1 MTVAVQE
8 SGDGALKRSASFA
21 ASGKIIENIVHFAR
35 ALRHAGVPVTSGQVV
50 GAAKAVEATGFSD
63 KDDFF
68 WTLHACFAS
77 KPEHGQI
84 FAQTFRLFWRDPR
97 YLEHM
102 MSMLRPIVRGAQEE
116 RKAEAAAK
124 RAAESLLQDAGAE
137 AQELKHEDGDAVV
150 NIDAS
155 ATVSSQE
162 RLRDLDFEQM
172 SSAEMAEA
180 KRIISTLAMPVP
192 PLASRRKRADPNG
205 RYPDWRATMR
215 AASGTGGEIR
225 NVLRRRNRERWPNL
239 IALCDISGSMSAYSR
254 TLLHFMHSVSKRN
267 GSAWAKSHVF
277 TFGTRLT
284 NITRHLS
291 LSDPDAALDAA
302 GSEAKDWE
310 GGTRIGTCLRMF
322 NVAWSRRVMGQGA
335 IVLLI
340 TDGLEGEDP
349 ELLEKEMQ
357 RLRLS
362 SLFLMWVNPLLRWE
376 SFAPKALGIRAMLP
390 NVDCFRACHSID
402 SLEGLA
408 DAISRP
414 FDSGERDRL
423 MRVAELQ

>member
-1 MTVAVQE
+1 MTVSSPE
-8 SGDGALKRSASFA
+8 SSGAPLSPGPGSAA
-21 ASGKIIENIVHFAR
+21 RGKILENIVHFAR
-35 ALRHAGVPVTSGQVV
+35 ALRHAGIPATSGQVV

-77 KPEHGQI
+77 KPEHRQV

-97 YLEHM
+97 YLDHM
-102 MSMLRPIVRGAQEE
+102 MSLLRPIVRGAQEE

-137 AQELKHEDGDAVV
+137 APELLHDDGDAVV

-162 RLRDLDFEQM
+162 RLRELDFEQM
-172 SSAEMAEA
+172 SSSEMAEA
-180 KRIISTLAMPVP
+180 RRIISTLSMPVR
-192 PLASRRKRADPNG
+192 PLASRRKRPDPKG

-215 AASGTGGEIR
+215 SASGTGGEIR
-225 NVLRRRNRERWPNL
+225 NILRRRNRVRWPNL
-239 IALCDISGSMSAYSR
+239 VALCDISGSMSAYSR
-254 TLLHFMHSVSKRN
+254 TLLYFMHSVSK
-267 GSAWAKSHVF
+267 GSGPAWAKVHVF

-284 NITRHLS
+284 NISRHLG
-291 LSDPDAALDAA
+291 LSDPDSALAAA

-310 GGTRIGTCLRMF
+310 GGTRIGACLRTF

-335 IVLLI
+335 IVVLI
-340 TDGLEGEDP
+340 TDGLESEDP
-349 ELLEKEMQ
+349 ELLEKEVQ

-362 SLFLMWVNPLLRWE
+362 SVFLMWVNPLLRWE
-376 SFAPKALGIRAMLP
+376 SFAPKALGIKAMLP
-390 NVDCFRACHSID
+390 HVDCFRACHSID
-402 SLEGLA
+402 SLEELA
-408 DAISRP
+408 GAISRP

-423 MRVAELQ
+423 MKLAEVQ